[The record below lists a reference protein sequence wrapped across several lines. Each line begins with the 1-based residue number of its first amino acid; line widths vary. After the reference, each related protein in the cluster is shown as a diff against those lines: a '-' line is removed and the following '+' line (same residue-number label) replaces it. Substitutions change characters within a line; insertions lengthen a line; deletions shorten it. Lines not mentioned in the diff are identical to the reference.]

1 MVKVLAQATRV
12 PPLPLRRVIHIP
24 LLGIRDQNLSMFCQA
39 RHVHE
44 TLRPVAHASSH
55 EIAIFQAYVASLAL
69 CVLRARLDRGRDGL
83 RVLFVRVVLLRAADT
98 LDQFT
103 GMFVSAAL
111 VLLLAFQIAVARF
124 TPLAMGA
131 LLGQGS
137 CTGGTG
143 RHDVDV
149 HL

>member
-1 MVKVLAQATRV
+1 MSDASRPT
-12 PPLPLRRVIHIP
+12 
-24 LLGIRDQNLSMFCQA
+24 A
-39 RHVHE
+39 RAPTHE
-44 TLRPVAHASSH
+44 TLLRFSVDGLRADVAR
-55 EIAIFQAYVASLAL
+55 LTL
-69 CVLRARLDRGRDGL
+69 RVLGARLDRGRDGL